1 MSIAPNLADLPHL
14 PPNPDRPLRVLPPQV
29 GGAQSK
35 LNVAVRALMSEAA
48 KFRRTSAEVRENIP
62 LPSKRHEIISEAA
75 AGFGAKYRAIAAT
88 VNEES
93 QGVAQRVASATAVA
107 PYNDTQPLHVLMSD
121 ARLTDRFHAMTEPER
136 MGLLARVTQDPA
148 ANLRWAEALIRQPV
162 ELSGLN
168 VAQHAAL
175 KRAALQA
182 LQPDLAAALDAEV
195 TQVAHAREALKIAA
209 EELRDTAPG
218 AWTELSVTDPAAAS
232 ALHT

>member
-1 MSIAPNLADLPHL
+1 MSTAPQLSALLHL

-35 LNVAVRALMSEAA
+35 LNVTAKGLMAEAA
-48 KFRRTSAEVRENIP
+48 KFRKTADEVRQHIA
-62 LPSKRHEIISEAA
+62 LPSKRHEVIAEAA
-75 AGFGAKYRAIAAT
+75 AGLGAKFREAANTYR
-88 VNEES
+88 EES
-93 QGVAQRVASATAVA
+93 ERVARAVASATAVA

-148 ANLRWAEALIRQPV
+148 GNLRWAEALIRQPV
-162 ELSGLN
+162 ELSGIDT
-168 VAQHAAL
+168 AQHAAL

-195 TQVAHAREALKIAA
+195 TQVAHAKEALRITA
-209 EELRDTAPG
+209 EEMRDSSPG
-218 AWTELSVTDPAAAS
+218 SWTELSVTDPAAA
-232 ALHT
+232 ALLHT